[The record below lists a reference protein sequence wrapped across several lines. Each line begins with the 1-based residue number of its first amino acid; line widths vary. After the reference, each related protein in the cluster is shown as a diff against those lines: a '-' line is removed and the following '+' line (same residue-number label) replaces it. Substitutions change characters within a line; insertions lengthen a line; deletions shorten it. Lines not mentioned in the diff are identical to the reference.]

1 MFNEVGIIGAGA
13 VGQAIA
19 AHASRAG
26 LPVLISNSRG
36 PEALSEVI
44 AVLPPG
50 VTAATV
56 DRAAQAE
63 LVILA
68 IPFVRVPDLASVV
81 SDWTGRVVV
90 DATNQFAQSGSEY
103 SGFVDLGEETGTEW
117 VGRHLPGAVMIKAF
131 NAMFATYITPD
142 PRHAEGRQGV
152 FYAGDNP
159 AACAGFNEFL

>member
-81 SDWTGRVVV
+81 GDWTGRVVV

-117 VGRHLPGAVMIKAF
+117 VGRHLPGAVIRGGIRRRCA
-131 NAMFATYITPD
+131 
-142 PRHAEGRQGV
+142 R
-152 FYAGDNP
+152 DNQ
-159 AACAGFNEFL
+159 